1 MVSYDLIKWYILFV
15 WARLRFAGI
24 FEESLSASSQEEEED
39 DDYEEIEK
47 AIKAK
52 TGKKS

>member
-1 MVSYDLIKWYILFV
+1 M

-24 FEESLSASSQEEEED
+24 FEESLSASCLEEEDD

>member
-1 MVSYDLIKWYILFV
+1 M

-24 FEESLSASSQEEEED
+24 FGEILLASSQEEEEEE

>member
-1 MVSYDLIKWYILFV
+1 M

-24 FEESLSASSQEEEED
+24 FEESLSASSQEEEDD

>member
-24 FEESLSASSQEEEED
+24 FEESLSASSQEEEDD
-39 DDYEEIEK
+39 DDYEETEK